1 MALCPFAE
9 HLLIPPGANDPRII
23 PRVAVLHVDAGD
35 AASLYTY
42 FRDRSGGVESHFHV
56 RRDGVI
62 EQYRD
67 TDYQADANHLANDFA
82 VSIETQGYGVG
93 EWTPEQLAS
102 IKRLLRWLNEA
113 HPLIALQKCP
123 TWNGSGV
130 GYHVQFGSPGAW
142 TPVAKSC
149 PGADR
154 IRQFNTVIVPWLE
167 AGATEGDDVT
177 PEDIKAVADAVLAK
191 RIDVKR
197 DGQPVT
203 ISVEQV
209 LRETFQRA
217 ERIDYDRLGEDVYD
231 RLLGLPLAGALTHE
245 QVKQAVKDAIS
256 EGTG

>member
-1 MALCPFAE
+1 MALCPFAK
-9 HLLIPPGANDPRII
+9 HLLIPPGANDPHIV

-35 AASLYTY
+35 AASLFTF

-67 TDYQADANHLANDFA
+67 TDFQADANNLANDFA
-82 VSIETQGYGVG
+82 VSIETQGFGAG
-93 EWTPEQLAS
+93 EWTPEQIAS
-102 IKRLLRWLNEA
+102 IKRLLLWLNQA

-130 GYHVQFGSPGAW
+130 GYHVQFGAPGPW

-149 PGADR
+149 PGPDR
-154 IRQFNTVIVPWLE
+154 IRQFHTVIVPWLE

-177 PEDIKAVADAVLAK
+177 PEDIDKVADRVVAKLLAA
-191 RIDVKR
+191 DVGDDRTVKAALRMASKAPALAR
-197 DGQPVT
+197 DIEAAILANVVT
-203 ISVEQV
+203 VAPGV
-209 LRETFQRA
+209 
-217 ERIDYDRLGEDVYD
+217 DV
-231 RLLGLPLAGALTHE
+231 AALKE
-245 QVKQAVKDAIS
+245 AVKAALR

>member
-1 MALCPFAE
+1 MSLCPFAE

-35 AASLYTY
+35 AESLYTY

-67 TDYQADANHLANDFA
+67 TDWQADANHLANDFA
-82 VSIETQGYGVG
+82 VSIETQGFGAG

-102 IKRLLRWLNEA
+102 IKRLLVWLNQA

-123 TWNGSGV
+123 TWDGSGV

-149 PGADR
+149 PGPDR
-154 IRQFNTVIVPWLE
+154 VRQFHTVIVPWLE

-177 PEDIKAVADAVLAK
+177 PDDIEKVADRVVAKLLEATVGDERTVKTALRMASKAPSVARDLERLITANVVAAVPVG
-191 RIDVKR
+191 ID
-197 DGQPVT
+197 PAA
-203 ISVEQV
+203 I
-209 LRETFQRA
+209 
-217 ERIDYDRLGEDVYD
+217 ED
-231 RLLGLPLAGALTHE
+231 
-245 QVKQAVKDAIS
+245 AVKAALR